1 MGVELYVANL
11 LRVAKQDLAGAR
23 SLVRDENRNAIYLC
37 EQAAEKLLIAVLT
50 SEQKHAGIRHQLDQM
65 VDQIPDENPFKP
77 RLRELQDLARYAT
90 TYRYPTTAGKVAPQP
105 ARAIVQDNIDR
116 VDGLLKEIAAR
127 FSVDLNTIDKPAGTV
142 APIR

>member
-23 SLVRDENRNAIYLC
+23 SLLRDDNRNAIYLC

-65 VDQIPDENPFKP
+65 VDQIPDENPLKP
-77 RLRELQDLARYAT
+77 RLRDLQDLARFAT
-90 TYRYPTTAGKVAPQP
+90 TYRYPTSAGKVASPP
-105 ARAIVQDNIDR
+105 DRSVVQEHLDR
-116 VDGLLKEIAAR
+116 IDGLLHETATQ
-127 FSVDLNTIDKPAGTV
+127 FGVDLEKNDKPAAKVT
-142 APIR
+142 PIR

>member
-23 SLVRDENRNAIYLC
+23 SLIRDDNRNAIYLC

-65 VDQIPDENPFKP
+65 VDQISDENPLKP

-105 ARAIVQDNIDR
+105 ERSIVQEHIDR
-116 VDGLLKEIAAR
+116 IDGLLQETANR
-127 FSVDLNTIDKPAGTV
+127 FGVDLNVIDKPAGTV